1 MADKNKIQ
9 SKNDLQI
16 QDKRSITTGEVR
28 TTTPTS
34 RQVQS
39 RLLGDAGRKAGLSKT
54 ALKSAKTKLPADV
67 VKGIE
72 SKSNA
77 VASRNVTARDSNISR
92 VMKDRLGQ
100 RQVQAKTEAAIKR
113 TLDAEFASKKSPIS
127 KVKTAGNIVANTAK
141 STGSKIASDAGRV
154 IGGKALGAASL
165 VLDEQPSFQQMK
177 RTRAD
182 IVPAYRNRPT
192 PPSANKWVV
201 GKNGNLRFV
210 AGKK

>member
-1 MADKNKIQ
+1 MQNEKKIQ
-9 SKNDLQI
+9 SRSDLQI
-16 QDKRSITTGEVR
+16 KDKRSVTTGEVR

-54 ALKSAKTKLPADV
+54 ALKSAKTKLPADT

-77 VASRNVTARDSNISR
+77 VASRNVTARDSNVSG
-92 VMKDRLGQ
+92 VMKDRLSQ
-100 RQVQAKTEAAIKR
+100 RQVQAKTEASIKR
-113 TLDAEFASKKSPIS
+113 TLDAEFAAKKSPIT
-127 KVKTAGNIVANTAK
+127 KVKAAGNIAANTAK
-141 STGSKIASDAGRV
+141 STVGKVASDAGRV
-154 IGGKALGAASL
+154 IGGKALGAAAL
-165 VLDEQPSFQQMK
+165 VMDEQPTFQQMK

-192 PPSANKWVV
+192 PASANKWVV